1 MTEILKLAAAVL
13 GAGAITLASGQS
25 LLEAENLL
33 FSPPK
38 EFRIGYQSSRDNRSM
53 TEWVPAAETVED
65 WTQMLTVQIY
75 RGATVD
81 SATFLQ
87 GIGQRYRDDC
97 PRTTAKG
104 IFTGQVNG
112 YVVSMLVLKCPNNPH
127 TGKPETTAFR
137 VIKGTDALYS
147 VQRAW
152 RSVPSDQDI
161 EDVMHAFA
169 KVTVCDTRAA
179 DHPCPSF
186 DSLVPPK

>member
-1 MTEILKLAAAVL
+1 MTGKSKLAAVILICCTVAVAL
-13 GAGAITLASGQS
+13 GQS
-25 LLEAENLL
+25 LIDAETLL

-38 EFRIGYQSSRDNRSM
+38 NFKIGFKSSHDNRLM
-53 TEWVPAAETVED
+53 TEWVPVAETVDD

-87 GIGQRYRDDC
+87 GVGKRYMDAC
-97 PRTTAKG
+97 PGTTAKG

-112 YVVSMLVLKCPNNPH
+112 YVASMLLLKCPKNPS

-137 VIKGTDALYS
+137 VIKGNDALYS

-152 RSVPSDQDI
+152 RVVPSDQDVD
-161 EDVMHAFA
+161 DVMHALA
-169 KVTVCDTRAA
+169 KVTVCDTRAPEHA
-179 DHPCPSF
+179 CPAF
-186 DSLVPPK
+186 DSLVPSK